1 MQTSES
7 IKNIAA
13 ALLKFDEAVSKIAK
27 GEENPFFKNKYA
39 ALPNILDAIK
49 QPLIDAGLTVKQF
62 PEGDHQLTTLII
74 HAESGEYIES
84 TYTMHPAKN
93 DPQGEGSRITYQ
105 RRYALGAVL
114 GLNIDEDDDGNK
126 ASQPYKP
133 QQPAKQDQNVQG
145 LTNKP
150 HLTPV
155 ILAKLVERAKN
166 GEEGIFEK
174 MNANF
179 HVTDA
184 QIQEYKTAINQ
195 K

>member
-62 PEGDHQLTTLII
+62 PEGDHQLTTLIV
-74 HAESGEYIES
+74 HAASGEYMES

-126 ASQPYKP
+126 ASQPAK

-145 LTNKP
+145 LTGKP
-150 HLTPV
+150 V
-155 ILAKLVERAKN
+155 MNDKILSVMIERAKN
-166 GEEGIFEK
+166 GEDGIFEK
-174 MNANF
+174 MISHY
-179 HVTDA
+179 HVNDE
-184 QIQEYKTAINQ
+184 QIATFQTAINS

>member
-62 PEGDHQLTTLII
+62 PEGDHQLTTLIV
-74 HAESGEYIES
+74 HAASGEYMES

-126 ASQPYKP
+126 ASQPTKP
-133 QQPAKQDQNVQG
+133 QQPAKSDQNVQG
-145 LTNKP
+145 LTGKP
-150 HLTPV
+150 NLTPV
-155 ILAKLVERAKN
+155 LLQKLIDRAKA
-166 GEEGIFEK
+166 GEDVFEK
-174 MNANF
+174 MIATY
-179 HVTDA
+179 HVSDD
-184 QIQEYKTAINQ
+184 
-195 K
+195 